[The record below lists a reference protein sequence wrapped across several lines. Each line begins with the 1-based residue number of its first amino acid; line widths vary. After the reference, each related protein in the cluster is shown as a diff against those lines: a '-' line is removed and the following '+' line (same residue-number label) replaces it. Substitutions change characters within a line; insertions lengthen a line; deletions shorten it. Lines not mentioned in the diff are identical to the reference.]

1 MPRPDVSAER
11 RTQILQAA
19 VQVFSQRGFAN
30 ARMDDIVQESGL
42 SKGALY
48 WYFKSK
54 DEIITA
60 LMEQFYGDHL
70 DAAILDQPGTVAERL
85 QALLEQIMGGIAQS
99 MLLLPIT
106 LEFYANVPRRADMRA
121 FFQRTFAAYRDLLA
135 QLVQQGVARGEF
147 AQTAN
152 PQQVAQ
158 ALIGLFE
165 GTAIIGL
172 LQGQTA
178 DQIAQQLAASARLLL
193 AGLQHRAE

>member
-19 VQVFSQRGFAN
+19 VQVFSKRGFAN

-60 LMEQFYGDHL
+60 LMEQFYGDYL
-70 DAAILDQPGTVAERL
+70 DAAILDQPGTVTERL
-85 QALLEQIMGGIAQS
+85 KVMLEQIMGGASQS

-106 LEFYANVPRRADMRA
+106 LEFYANVPRRADMGA
-121 FFQRTFAAYRDLLA
+121 FFQRMFAAYRDLLE
-135 QLVQQGVARGEF
+135 QLLQQGVARGEF
-147 AQTAN
+147 PQTTD

-178 DQIAQQLAASARLLL
+178 DQIAQQLAAGTRLLL
-193 AGLQHRAE
+193 AGLKNLDE